1 MVEPIR
7 RRQRRR
13 APVALSRQRVIE
25 AALRVADA
33 EGIDAVSMRR
43 LGQELDVEAMSLYK
57 HVADKDAI
65 LDGIV
70 DAVFA
75 EVPLPAADVAW
86 RSAMRDRAVA
96 VRQALLRHPWA
107 IGLLDSR
114 RSPGPATL
122 RHHDA
127 VIGSLRRGGFSIEMA
142 AHAFSLLDSYIYG
155 FALQETSLPYAAD
168 EVTQAA
174 TEMLPGTRPEEYPYL
189 AEMLAGFAQKPGY
202 SYDAEFE
209 FGLDLILD
217 GLARVGGQG

>member
-1 MVEPIR
+1 MAATDGR
-7 RRQRRR
+7 ARRR
-13 APVALSRQRVIE
+13 APLTRARVLQAAVKLADRGGLSS
-25 AALRVADA
+25 L
-33 EGIDAVSMRR
+33 SMRK
-43 LGQELDVEAMSLYK
+43 LGQALGVEAMSLYK
-57 HVADKDAI
+57 HVADKDDI

-75 EVPLPAADVAW
+75 EVALPAADADW
-86 RSAMRDRAVA
+86 RAAMRTRALA
-96 VRQALLRHPWA
+96 ARQVLLRHPWA

-114 RSPGPATL
+114 RSPGPATV

-155 FALQETSLPYAAD
+155 FALQEASLPYAPEEIA
-168 EVTQAA
+168 QAA
-174 TEMLPGTRPEEYPYL
+174 TDMLPGTSPDAYPHL
-189 AEMLAGFAQKPGY
+189 AEMLAEFALKPGY

-217 GLARVGGQG
+217 GLARRGGLG